1 MNLLGIL
8 LLKTKAST
16 SKWIFHPKCLRM
28 RVLYSINK
36 TKIVL
41 NDTKLSKMFSTYEK
55 KFLEYI
61 LIF

>member
-28 RVLYSINK
+28 QALCSINK

-41 NDTKLSKMFSTYEK
+41 NDTKLSKMF
-55 KFLEYI
+55 LNI
-61 LIF
+61 